1 MDYSESE
8 LKSPWF
14 SSYWQSLRSL
24 VSKVII
30 HQHGPTPKKCFSQPY
45 AALCA
50 EIQKLTD
57 LPCLVMA
64 AQLWSGRQCAF
75 TEWKVQKFKRNST
88 AKHKAS
94 VLFLPHTDVWTIFL
108 VCYILICLR
117 DAVPALVYRSKE
129 GHRSK
134 VYVIKAGDRLIG
146 CVLSI
151 SFPPLSQRDRKPP
164 CVTNLTVAVRVCF
177 FLHLTGLS
185 ESYWTVRAFWC
196 VVSYR
201 APLRARCS
209 LCVLSY
215 WTLPGASGSPVC
227 STEPTN
233 IP

>member
-1 MDYSESE
+1 MSVFSLDSQAIDNHSD
-8 LKSPWF
+8 LWSPR
-14 SSYWQSLRSL
+14 SSSISTAL
-24 VSKVII
+24 
-30 HQHGPTPKKCFSQPY
+30 HQKKCFFQPY

-75 TEWKVQKFKRNST
+75 TEWKVQKFKETST

-94 VLFLPHTDVWTIFL
+94 VLVLAHADVWTIFL
-108 VCYILICLR
+108 VCYTLICLR

-146 CVLSI
+146 YVLSI

-164 CVTNLTVAVRVCF
+164 WVTNLTVAVRVCF

-215 WTLPGASGSPVC
+215 WTLPGASGSLVC